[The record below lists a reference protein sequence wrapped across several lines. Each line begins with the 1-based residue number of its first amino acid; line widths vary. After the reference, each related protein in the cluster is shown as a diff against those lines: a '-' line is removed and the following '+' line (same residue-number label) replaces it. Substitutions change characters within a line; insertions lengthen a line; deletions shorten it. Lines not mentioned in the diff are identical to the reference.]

1 MPLAPL
7 SQICQS
13 QQIGEI
19 VETSRVYIMIDCFNL
34 FGILPHCFKCP
45 LCLLKEIGG
54 PSSES
59 MRAREPGLR
68 AFSNLTG
75 SKIKNTQ
82 IFPPYRFFLR
92 GMISNIG
99 RSTHHVSCLNSEGKV
114 FKPNNLKP
122 VGF

>member
-45 LCLLKEIGG
+45 LCFLKEIGG
-54 PSSES
+54 PSSRIYAS
-59 MRAREPGLR
+59 QRAW
-68 AFSNLTG
+68 LTG
-75 SKIKNTQ
+75 FQQPRRLQDKKTLK
-82 IFPPYRFFLR
+82 FPPL
-92 GMISNIG
+92 I
-99 RSTHHVSCLNSEGKV
+99 NS
-114 FKPNNLKP
+114 F
-122 VGF
+122 